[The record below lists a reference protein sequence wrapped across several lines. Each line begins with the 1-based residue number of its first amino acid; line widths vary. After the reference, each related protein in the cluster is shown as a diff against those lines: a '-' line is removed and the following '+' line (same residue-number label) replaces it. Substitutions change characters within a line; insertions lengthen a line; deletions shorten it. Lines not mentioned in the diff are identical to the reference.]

1 MESATTTT
9 DGVQVTIT
17 SKYHE
22 EHSKPSMNK
31 YIHSYDV
38 TITNFSGL
46 DIQLISRHWIIKDAN
61 GKVREVKGDG
71 VIGLQPILAP
81 EESHSYTS
89 WCPLAT
95 PVGKMGGNFV
105 MIRKADNSVFEVAIP
120 EFRMIADFKM
130 N

>member
-1 MESATTTT
+1 MHSVSETTH
-9 DGVQVTIT
+9 GVQVTVT

-31 YIHSYDV
+31 YVHSYDV
-38 TITNFSGL
+38 TISNFSGL

-71 VIGLQPILAP
+71 VIGLQPTLEP

-89 WCPLAT
+89 WCPLST
-95 PVGKMGGNFV
+95 PVGKMGGKYV
-105 MIRKADNSVFEVAIP
+105 MIRKADNSIFEVVIP
-120 EFRMIADFKM
+120 EFKLIADFKM